1 MRLGLTHAAKRVQGA
16 AKIAMEIR
24 DSAVA
29 GDCLANEIYR
39 ELGVAALV
47 RHDTE
52 KMQTVG
58 VVGVDGKDLAIQAL
72 GLVQSPGLMEF
83 TAALQRL
90 PGVEHAAPSPRLV
103 SPLVRRYGVPKDN
116 GNKKAQMFEE

>member
-1 MRLGLTHAAKRVQGA
+1 MRLGLGHTAKRVQDA
-16 AKIAMEIR
+16 AKIAMKIR

-29 GDCLANEIYR
+29 GDCFANEIYR

-58 VVGVDGKDLAIQAL
+58 MVRIDGEDLAIEAL
-72 GLVQSPGLMEF
+72 GLIQSSSLMKF
-83 TAALQRL
+83 TAAL
-90 PGVEHAAPSPRLV
+90 
-103 SPLVRRYGVPKDN
+103 
-116 GNKKAQMFEE
+116 